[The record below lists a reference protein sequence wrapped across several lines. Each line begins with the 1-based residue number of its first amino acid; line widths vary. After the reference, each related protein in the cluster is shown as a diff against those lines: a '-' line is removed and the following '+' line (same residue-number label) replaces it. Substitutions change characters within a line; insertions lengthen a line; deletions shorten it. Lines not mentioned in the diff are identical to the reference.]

1 MGVHPRS
8 VSEFI
13 FFTSEL
19 RNPAMATQ
27 HGSFLRG
34 RRRVDL
40 VSDWREGHAGATS
53 DEPAWVSPVAG
64 LL

>member
-34 RRRVDL
+34 RRRGAVGAL
-40 VSDWREGHAGATS
+40 SVTGGSATS